1 MVGWA
6 RWRSRPAAGYVL
18 GMIIVIMGIAGCGK
32 TTVGQHL
39 AAALGWPFF
48 DGDDFHPAANV
59 VKMASGQAL
68 DDGDRAPWLA
78 RLRQLIDELG
88 EAGTSAVIACSA
100 LRQGY
105 RERLLAGG
113 SEARLVYLA
122 ADGALL
128 AQRLAG
134 RALHFF
140 PAALLE
146 SQLAALEEPE
156 DALVIDAGRP
166 VAEIVAAVIE
176 ALPKP

>member
-1 MVGWA
+1 
-6 RWRSRPAAGYVL
+6 
-18 GMIIVIMGIAGCGK
+18 MIIVLMGVAGCGK

-48 DGDDFHPAANV
+48 DGDDFHPAASV
-59 VKMASGQAL
+59 AKMASGQAL

-78 RLRQLIDELG
+78 RLRQLIDELAA
-88 EAGTSAVIACSA
+88 AGTSAVIACSA
-100 LRQGY
+100 LRQSY
-105 RERLLAGG
+105 RERLLAGC

-134 RALHFF
+134 RSQHFF

-146 SQLAALEEPE
+146 SQLAALEAPE
-156 DALVIDAGRP
+156 DGIVIDAGRP
-166 VAEIVAAVIE
+166 VADIVATLIE
-176 ALPKP
+176 ALGEAAGEAREKP